1 MSASQVPWILALAA
15 AAALSAF
22 VSTWREGQADFPPP
36 ATALVRFAAPI
47 DGSAA
52 AERPG
57 FAGGSDLAALEATVD
72 HTGPAGADFWSAH
85 GVTAP
90 KAGEG
95 AGAIDPNERVTL
107 RFRDL
112 VLPDYDSEI
121 RGPDGNRPP
130 REAIF
135 PPAVLALDGRLV
147 ALEGFVQ
154 PIEARGRKIVLFA
167 MLPFPPSC
175 LFGGMLRPDQQ
186 IEASAEAL
194 GGLELHPYL
203 PIRVEGRLS
212 VGEEMD
218 SFGFVRSLFRLEVTS
233 ATRL

>member
-22 VSTWREGQADFPPP
+22 ASDWREGRAEFAPPP
-36 ATALVRFAAPI
+36 TALVRFAAPI

-52 AERPG
+52 ADRPG
-57 FAGGSDLAALEATVD
+57 FAGGSDLAALEANVD

-90 KAGEG
+90 SDEA
-95 AGAIDPNERVTL
+95 ADPNERLTL

-112 VLPDYDSEI
+112 VLADYDPEI